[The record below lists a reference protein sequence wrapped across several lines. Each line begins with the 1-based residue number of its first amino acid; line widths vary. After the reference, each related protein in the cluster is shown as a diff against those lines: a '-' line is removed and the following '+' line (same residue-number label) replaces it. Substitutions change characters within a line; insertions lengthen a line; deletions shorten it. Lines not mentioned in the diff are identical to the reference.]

1 MKKTTALTALAGA
14 SIALLALTG
23 CTTGD
28 AAGGGDGK
36 DTKGA
41 EQKKEETF
49 VPKDITLE
57 CEDGKATAAESNA
70 RFTLS
75 GDCAAV
81 EVTGVNSLVSID
93 GAVENLTV
101 GGSINRVVVT
111 SVDAIT
117 FVADSSGN
125 AVETAGEPAVT
136 DEGDQNEVGAPE

>member
-28 AAGGGDGK
+28 SAGGDAK
-36 DTKGA
+36 DDKGS

-49 VPKDITLE
+49 VPKEVTLE
-57 CEDGKATAAESNA
+57 CEDGKATAAESNSI
-70 RFTLS
+70 FTLS

-101 GGSINRVVVT
+101 GGSINKVVVT
-111 SVDAIT
+111 SAGAIT
-117 FVADSSGN
+117 FVTDSSGN
-125 AVETAGEPAVT
+125 VVETAGEPEVT
-136 DEGDQNEVGAPE
+136 DEGDQNEVVAPE